1 MKSQII
7 ESLLVFFHFP
17 LRFFFVSDCPLS
29 RLKLQFV
36 LEPFP
41 LIFYKLDQRPV
52 VHLLTELGADLTLKD
67 KNDETVLHKIAK
79 NINFTSESS
88 WLSAFKILMSKL
100 SPETMNFKVKLKNVS
115 NIDHE
120 ILE

>member
-1 MKSQII
+1 LV
-7 ESLLVFFHFP
+7 SLAKGFKV
-17 LRFFFVSDCPLS
+17 
-29 RLKLQFV
+29 KG
-36 LEPFP
+36 PFP